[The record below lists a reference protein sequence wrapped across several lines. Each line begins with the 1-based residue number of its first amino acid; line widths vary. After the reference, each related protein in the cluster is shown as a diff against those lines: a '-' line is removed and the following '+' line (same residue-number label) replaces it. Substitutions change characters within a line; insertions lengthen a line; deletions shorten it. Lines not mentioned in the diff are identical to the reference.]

1 MKMKV
6 YYISPSTIPSR
17 SANSIH
23 VANMCEGVSQ
33 LGHEVILFAHSNL
46 YNSVSCQQ
54 QLKDSY
60 GIDNSKIKLKIF
72 HSKQNRGIEFF
83 IALYAL
89 IRFMLDLIK
98 NTAPQ
103 YIISRNLYAAIF
115 LGLLFRVNIIYETH
129 SPEYSFR
136 KKLQKWLLTSNKI
149 KTVVISEAL
158 KKIIQDFHNISS
170 ESIYVFHDAARD
182 GQLRLGLLQ
191 RKELSQQLLSNMFNL
206 DDYQKVVGYFGHL
219 YPGRGIEIIEELA
232 KLNSTCAFVVYGGN
246 EADIEEYKSRNMS
259 KNLFF
264 MGYIHPKKVH
274 KAMVMMDV
282 LLMPYQKSVSI
293 GIKGV
298 DTSNW
303 MSPMKLFE
311 YLSAGVPIISS
322 NISVLKEVLID
333 GENCLLVEP
342 DDVNSWSI
350 ALQNIISNAELEEKL
365 GFNAYNLYKDKYTW
379 KHRAKGM
386 LTLI

>member
-46 YNSVSCQQ
+46 CNSVSCQQ

-72 HSKQNRGIEFF
+72 HSKQNKGIEFF

-89 IRFMLDLIK
+89 MNFILDLIK
-98 NTAPQ
+98 NRAPQ

-115 LGLLFRVNIIYETH
+115 LGLLFRKNVIYETH

-170 ESIYVFHDAARD
+170 ESIYVFHDAARY
-182 GQLRLGLLQ
+182 GQLRLGFLQ
-191 RKELSQQLLSNMFNL
+191 RKELSQQLLSNIFDL

-219 YPGRGIEIIEELA
+219 YSGRGIEIIEELA
-232 KLNSTCAFVVYGGN
+232 KLNSSCAFVVYGGN
-246 EADIEEYKSRNMS
+246 ETDIEEYKSRNTN

-264 MGYIHPKKVH
+264 MGYIHPKKAY
-274 KAMVMMDV
+274 KAMAMMDV
-282 LLMPYQKSVSI
+282 LLMPYQRFVSI

-298 DTSNW
+298 DTSKW

-311 YLSAGVPIISS
+311 YLSVGVPIISS
-322 NISVLKEVLID
+322 NISVLKEVLVD

-342 DDVNSWSI
+342 DDVNAWSD
-350 ALQNIISNAELEEKL
+350 ALQRIILNEELEEKL

-379 KHRAKGM
+379 KHRAKDM